1 MSALQEQAVQMIR
14 SLPDG
19 DVRFVIDVLRRLAP
33 NTMSEDSGSGE
44 RLAAV
49 DRLAQLGQEIRK
61 SLPGS
66 WDPEEELKEAL
77 DEAYGID

>member
-19 DVRFVIDVLRRLAP
+19 DVRFFIDVLRRLAP
-33 NTMSEDSGSGE
+33 NTASGASDSEE

-49 DRLAQLGQEIRK
+49 DRLAQLGQEIRN
-61 SLPGS
+61 SLPKN
-66 WDPEEELKEAL
+66 WDPETELTEAL
-77 DEAYGID
+77 DEKYGID

>member
-19 DVRFVIDVLRRLAP
+19 DVRFFIDVLRRLAP
-33 NTMSEDSGSGE
+33 NTVSEDSGSGE